1 MQKKYMPDDK
11 VQYVGSRFA
20 KELAGGQG
28 WVISDV
34 RNDPGLYVVEFGSDS
49 YLLRDTVLAP
59 FQASPKDLKNQ
70 NEVHGVE
77 IRRNRRRANE
87 EEAE

>member
-11 VQYVGSRFA
+11 VQYAGSRFG
-20 KELAGGQG
+20 KELAGAQG
-28 WVISDV
+28 WVICEV

-59 FQASPKDLKNQ
+59 FQASPKDLKAQ
-70 NEVHGVE
+70 NEIHGIE
-77 IRRNRRRANE
+77 IRRNRRRATE
-87 EEAE
+87 EETE